1 MLTYNYWKIFLE
13 EIPYL
18 KNNDFEDYFQKVMTI
33 ICLILSTP
41 FLILFDIVLSPL
53 YLIIIIVKFIER
65 GDSM

>member
-33 ICLILSTP
+33 ICLIL
-41 FLILFDIVLSPL
+41 FDIVLSPL